1 MELGPG
7 VLAEPATVDALRA
20 TVVRWGTTR
29 AAPSVRDTPPDP
41 GLGRPS
47 IAC

>member
-7 VLAEPATVDALRA
+7 VLAEPATVDALRG

-41 GLGRPS
+41 GLERPS